1 MLEECEY
8 AHHRHAEEKAE
19 KESDDESKWIHD
31 FLLVF
36 SNFSH
41 NILIL
46 LKIKFML
53 RVLAS
58 SDSTLR
64 DALVSTLSLE
74 KKEDTSHVVTYR
86 KWEWI
91 FVYFAHPIT
100 PEDMTWIA
108 ESFFPDRVYLPYF
121 GYSIDVMH
129 EIGDVIVPNVFL
141 SYDLSLKDSDITK
154 ENRDTFSKNPRFLEI
169 FAEQK
174 DYYVEDFGL
183 SVGGI
188 VVDQAPEVPSDELSG
203 KMMLAYEGD
212 VYAREILAWSV
223 DAVIREENPTLILV
237 GIAHGKKNSRYPDT
251 AGDVLTARNILTT
264 IRLMEE
270 E

>member
-1 MLEECEY
+1 
-8 AHHRHAEEKAE
+8 
-19 KESDDESKWIHD
+19 
-31 FLLVF
+31 
-36 SNFSH
+36 
-41 NILIL
+41 
-46 LKIKFML
+46 ML

-58 SDSTLR
+58 SDSSLR
-64 DALVSTLSLE
+64 DALVSALSLE
-74 KKEDTSHVVTYR
+74 KKEETPHVVTYK

-91 FVYFAHPIT
+91 FVFFPRPIM
-100 PEDMTWIA
+100 PVDMTWIA
-108 ESFFPDRVYLPYF
+108 ESFLPDRVYLPYF
-121 GYSIDVMH
+121 GYSVDVMH

-141 SYDLSLKDSDITK
+141 SYSESLKDREITK
-154 ENRDTFSKNPRFLEI
+154 ENRDTLAENPRFLEV
-169 FAEQK
+169 FDEQK

-188 VVDQAPEVPSDELSG
+188 VVDMAPEAPSDDLAG
-203 KMMLAYEGD
+203 KMMLAYEAD
-212 VYAREILAWSV
+212 VYVREILAWSV

-270 E
+270 EV

>member
-1 MLEECEY
+1 
-8 AHHRHAEEKAE
+8 
-19 KESDDESKWIHD
+19 
-31 FLLVF
+31 
-36 SNFSH
+36 
-41 NILIL
+41 
-46 LKIKFML
+46 ML

-64 DALVSTLSLE
+64 DALVSALSLE
-74 KKEDTSHVVTYR
+74 KKEDTPHVVTYR
-86 KWEWI
+86 RGEWI
-91 FVYFAHPIT
+91 FVFFARTIL

-108 ESFFPDRVYLPYF
+108 ESFLPDRVYLPYF
-121 GYSIDVMH
+121 GYSVDVVH

-141 SYDLSLKDSDITK
+141 SYDKSLDEEEITK
-154 ENRDTFSKNPRFLEI
+154 ENRDTIPQNPRFLEI
-169 FAEQK
+169 FDEQK

-188 VVDQAPEVPSDELSG
+188 IVDMAPESPSDELSG

-212 VYAREILAWSV
+212 VYVREILSGSV

-237 GIAHGKKNSRYPDT
+237 GIAHGKPNSRYPEVSPD
-251 AGDVLTARNILTT
+251 ALTARNILTT